1 VTNENPTAPT
11 TAPPIILFRTLLP
24 GRFRLYAFV
33 ETLRVLVF
41 DWWRR
46 VVVGIDCA
54 RKLGRAVLAI
64 REVEGQDRIRGIV
77 GAIREIECGLL
88 SPPELIWG

>member
-1 VTNENPTAPT
+1 MVA
-11 TAPPIILFRTLLP
+11 
-24 GRFRLYAFV
+24 
-33 ETLRVLVF
+33 
-41 DWWRR
+41 
-46 VVVGIDCA
+46 GIDCA